1 MSDLAF
7 KRRGRILKYLGNGK
21 ASVVL
26 DDGPDPSSRQ
36 DEYIVDV
43 PMAFATPDGS
53 FIGGYPD
60 PQTAVT
66 IEQGQSSWYISGYIR
81 PDRVWNNDLS
91 FGTAGIYSDIMADF
105 KKNRILIQSKKAA
118 NRIYLEAPEEDDPRG
133 TNEIIA
139 GSALSS
145 FQIDIKRDL
154 VSHDFANEYSFTYAH
169 RQIIGTILRD
179 IKENSLRNSEGSIL
193 DDRNFNDNLWIVGMD
208 PVISTTPVSSTGTPR
223 NLPLTEHR
231 RVIYEFEN
239 VSNEQNFEADNLES
253 SKLDPSFRKV
263 RNSNIQ
269 RPENRA
275 VSFNLSLYYP
285 NHLFEEI
292 IGTGVDTFGNIIDL
306 NRAIIPVGQG
316 DLSLVDNADT
326 EDAFIRIRNAHR
338 KAIAYHFELNSRKE
352 NGATQKVIRG
362 EDGLPDPEASD
373 DSLLGIY
380 EPISPKDV
388 DNYARDRSRFFID
401 VDKEGQF
408 KINVPMSSE
417 IGNVPLHTRYVN
429 SSILAF
435 AEDEIQT
442 PNDFFLEDEGVDI
455 YLENYTNNSSD
466 EGIALNGLEGQVGPI
481 DRFTGTPIKL
491 NMVYHNILDIGSQF
505 LKQRIEDDD
514 LVRYQPDSSLNKR
527 QEFIQLDK
535 IVTDEINV
543 AGANANAGGRS
554 GTINLDGMLSCSVGA
569 NTVDRQ
575 SMWFD
580 TAGSV
585 ISALGRDRMGNSL
598 VSTCDGNVLV
608 QIGGLN
614 IDTDISKKTDTRF
627 AKENDTT
634 QNGALD
640 IRVIKN
646 DGQLT
651 VLRIDETGVSVA
663 TYGRFEVMAQQ
674 DIVFNSNTNILF
686 DAPNIGFYY
695 KNAPKFIERNQIR
708 NI

>member
-1 MSDLAF
+1 MSDLAL
-7 KRRGRILKYLGNGK
+7 KRRGRILKYIGNGK

-36 DEYIVDV
+36 DEYTVDI

-66 IEQGQSSWYISGYIR
+66 IEQGQSAWYISGYIKQ
-81 PDRVWNNDLS
+81 DRIWSGNS
-91 FGTAGIYSDIMADF
+91 SGIAGIYSNIMADF
-105 KKNRILIQSKKAA
+105 KKNRVLIQSKKAA

-133 TNEIIA
+133 TNEIIL

-145 FQIDIKRDL
+145 LQIDIKRDL
-154 VSHDFANEYSFTYAH
+154 ISHDFANEYSFTYAH

-179 IKENSLRNSEGSIL
+179 IRENSLRNSEGSVL
-193 DDRNFNDNLWIVGMD
+193 YDRNFNDNLWIVGMD
-208 PVISTTPVSSTGTPR
+208 PGISTTSASSVSTPR

-239 VSNEQNFEADNLES
+239 ISNEQNFEADNLEG
-253 SKLDPSFRKV
+253 SKLDPNFRRT
-263 RNSNIQ
+263 RNKNVQ
-269 RPENRA
+269 RTENRA
-275 VSFNLSLYYP
+275 VAFNLNLYYP
-285 NHLFEEI
+285 NNIFEEI
-292 IGTGVDTFGNIIDL
+292 IGTGVDTFGNIIDI
-306 NRAIIPVGQG
+306 NRAILPIGQG
-316 DLSLVDNADT
+316 DLSLIDNADT

-338 KAIAYHFELNSRKE
+338 KALTYHFELNSRKE

-362 EDGLPDPEASD
+362 EDGLPDPEVSE

-380 EPISPKDV
+380 EPISPNEI

-401 VDKEGQF
+401 IDKEGQF
-408 KINVPMSSE
+408 KINIPMSSE
-417 IGNVPLHTRYVN
+417 IGNVSLHTRYVN
-429 SSILAF
+429 SSVLAF
-435 AEDEIQT
+435 AEDKIET

-455 YLENYTNNSSD
+455 YLENYTNNSSS
-466 EGIALNGLEGQVGPI
+466 EGIELNGLEGQVGPI
-481 DRFTGTPIKL
+481 DRFTGQPMKL

-505 LKQRIEDDD
+505 LKTRIEDDD
-514 LVRYQPDSSLNKR
+514 LVRYQPDSSLNHR
-527 QEFIQLDK
+527 QDLIQLDK
-535 IVTDEINV
+535 IITDKINV

-554 GTINLDGMLSCSVGA
+554 GTINLDGMLSCSIGA

-575 SMWFD
+575 SMWLD
-580 TAGSV
+580 TAGGI

-598 VSTCDGNVLV
+598 VSTCDGNILV

-614 IDTDISKKTDTRF
+614 IDTDISKKIDTRF
-627 AKENDTT
+627 SKENDSA
-634 QNGALD
+634 QNGVLD
-640 IRVIKN
+640 IRVIKS

-674 DIVFNSNTNILF
+674 DIVFNSNSNILF